1 LLWRNARAV
10 DHIGECH
17 GPPVVDQY
25 GLVKRELFDG
35 GIIRV
40 EFELGEIGQKAI
52 NAQSREVEL
61 VILFGR
67 S

>member
-1 LLWRNARAV
+1 VENYRTV
-10 DHIGECH
+10 DHIRECH

-25 GLVKRELFDG
+25 ALVKTEFFGG

-40 EFELGEIGQKAI
+40 KFELGEIGQKAV
-52 NAQSREVEL
+52 NAQSREVES
-61 VILFGR
+61 VILFGG